1 VELIGIVSVSSE
13 DARAGPEDER
23 EGEPET
29 AERRERGGTEGVTS
43 SKLPHAS
50 EELDKTTDTNG
61 HANNEIGSSNASGT
75 NVEEREDQGGRCE
88 REQSKGCRVSELPV
102 VDGETGLREVD
113 AAGAMSPTNAEGSI
127 AANMREVV
135 GLKFSIIVARH
146 WLWRDGGED

>member
-1 VELIGIVSVSSE
+1 VKLIGIVSVSGE

-23 EGEPET
+23 EREPET
-29 AERRERGGTEGVTS
+29 AKRRERGGTEGVTS

-61 HANNEIGSSNASGT
+61 HANNEIRSSDASGT

-88 REQSKGCRVSELPV
+88 REQSKGCWVSELPV
-102 VDGETGLREVD
+102 VDGETGLGEID
-113 AAGAMSPTNAEGSI
+113 ATGAMSATNAEGSI

-135 GLKFSIIVARH
+135 GLEFGVIVASH
-146 WLWRDGGED
+146 WL